1 MENPAPDT
9 RPPDLSRAA
18 TPIAFIA
25 AILAGYRRYGADPAN
40 ALARAGISPALLERP
55 EARVTASQMEI
66 MS

>member
-18 TPIAFIA
+18 TPIAFIE

-40 ALARAGISPALLERP
+40 ALARA
-55 EARVTASQMEI
+55 ASAQPC
-66 MS
+66 SDTPKRG